1 MIIWKI
7 RGLKVDKKTRNC
19 RQYFRKFCVGSM
31 HIQAMEDSK
40 TSQNMKLVNGTT
52 ELMERTKPASSQI
65 FSSR

>member
-1 MIIWKI
+1 
-7 RGLKVDKKTRNC
+7 
-19 RQYFRKFCVGSM
+19 M